1 MMLGAT
7 SFCSSV
13 TLIAYPKTDFN
24 PQIFFFFSILL
35 VNKALE
41 VLDIC
46 RIQLQVAAAF
56 LPSVLAIPDCL
67 VSFQPL
73 SSPKECILL
82 TPGLLLH
89 VDATGRDVE
98 VGADLLFVQIS
109 HHSVCS
115 ELQFMVSR
123 LAKAKELS
131 QKSSFTS
138 LPTSH
143 CSQGI

>member
-7 SFCSSV
+7 SFCSSAALV
-13 TLIAYPKTDFN
+13 AKTDLN
-24 PQIFFFFSILL
+24 PQLFFILL
-35 VNKALE
+35 VKKAIE

-56 LPSVLAIPDCL
+56 LPSVLAIPDHL

-82 TPGLLLH
+82 TPGLLVH

-109 HHSVCS
+109 YHGFCS
-115 ELQFMVSR
+115 ELQLMVSR
-123 LAKAKELS
+123 LTKAKELS

-138 LPTSH
+138 LPTSL